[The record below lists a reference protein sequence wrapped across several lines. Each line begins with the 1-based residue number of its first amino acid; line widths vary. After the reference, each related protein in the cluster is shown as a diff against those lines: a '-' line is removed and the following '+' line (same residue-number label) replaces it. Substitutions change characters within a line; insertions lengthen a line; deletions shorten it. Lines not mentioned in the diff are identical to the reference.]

1 MDLPPYQGLL
11 QVPISLLLTKLFF
24 NFALLLLVTAKWL
37 GLTFADPGSAKPG
50 TDRYAFCTNKYNK
63 RVQVAR
69 SSDFETCTMLDT
81 DALAM
86 ASIAP
91 WETRAYYWDPDV
103 IFSGYVN
110 NFQLGF
116 CIEWHTRSLHIDSG
130 KWALIVNFHSFR
142 DRMTKKPLIEDDG
155 RLVLHYS
162 GENKGVSPPPMR
174 GVCHLRR
181 LWSRWA
187 ISPHAGTHRN
197 GGDFNN
203 GKPLIVGMPIYVQ
216 NVERDGVT
224 KFGDPVTTLDRDESD
239 GPLVEAPSLIRTPE
253 GL

>member
-1 MDLPPYQGLL
+1 
-11 QVPISLLLTKLFF
+11 
-24 NFALLLLVTAKWL
+24 
-37 GLTFADPGSAKPG
+37 
-50 TDRYAFCTNKYNK
+50 
-63 RVQVAR
+63 
-69 SSDFETCTMLDT
+69 
-81 DALAM
+81 M

-116 CIEWHTRSLHIDSG
+116 CIEWHTRPLHIDSG
-130 KWALIVNFHSFR
+130 KWALIRTTEDWFFTIR
-142 DRMTKKPLIEDDG
+142 EKTKE
-155 RLVLHYS
+155 S
-162 GENKGVSPPPMR
+162 
-174 GVCHLRR
+174 LRR
-181 LWSRWA
+181 LCVVFA
-187 ISPHAGTHRN
+187 ISEGSDPAGPYHPMQEPLACHPNKAARPTQQHRN

>member
-1 MDLPPYQGLL
+1 
-11 QVPISLLLTKLFF
+11 
-24 NFALLLLVTAKWL
+24 
-37 GLTFADPGSAKPG
+37 
-50 TDRYAFCTNKYNK
+50 
-63 RVQVAR
+63 
-69 SSDFETCTMLDT
+69 MLDT

-187 ISPHAGTHRN
+187 ISPHAGTVGPTRQHDQPSRFPRPSLLRLSHHRN